1 MEHLYQ
7 KIERFSKEENQLT
20 LLRTISPNFNKKILI
35 IGGSGYIGSF
45 LRKKLPYD
53 LSSVDIEWFDNN
65 ESISVDFS
73 TLSESF
79 LSEQDVIILLA
90 GHSSV
95 KMCQGDYMNAFNNN
109 VVNFLKL
116 INKIKLI
123 EKRIKLIYAS
133 SSSVYGMTGDLI
145 VDENY
150 NSFIPYNNYDITKH
164 IIDVYAEFSGVEYYG
179 LRFGTVN
186 GYSPIMRSDVMI
198 NSMTTSAL
206 NTKKIQL
213 YVKDTLRPILGINDL
228 TSAIIKIIEE
238 PKDLRGHY
246 NLASFNSTSEKIA
259 MGVSKITGADIIEME
274 SPNKNPTNKLESKN
288 YNFSINC
295 DKFIKNFDFKFEETI
310 ESITKSIVD
319 NFENIKLTIRDKII
333 KYEL

>member
-1 MEHLYQ
+1 MDLGQQEF
-7 KIERFSKEENQLT
+7 KIGG
-20 LLRTISPNFNKKILI
+20 KKILI

-45 LRKKLPYD
+45 LKQKLPYE
-53 LSSVDIEWFDNN
+53 LSSVDVEWFDKND
-65 ESISVDFS
+65 SIKADFNS
-73 TLSESF
+73 LSETYI
-79 LSEQDVIILLA
+79 SEHDVVILLA

-95 KMCQGDYMNAFNNN
+95 KMCQGDYLNAFNNN

-116 INKIKLI
+116 LNKIKSI
-123 EKRIKLIYAS
+123 EKRIKFIYAS

-150 NSFIPYNNYDITKH
+150 KSFVPYNNYDITKH
-164 IIDVYAEFSGVEYYG
+164 MIDVYSEFSEVEYYG

-206 NTKKIQL
+206 NTKKIDL

-228 TSAIIKIIEE
+228 SSAIIKIIEE

-259 MGVSKITGADIIEME
+259 MGVSKITGAKIVEME
-274 SPNKNPTNKLESKN
+274 VMDKVPTNKLESKN

-295 DKFIKNFDFKFEETI
+295 DKFMTNFNFKFEDTI
-310 ESITKSIVD
+310 ESITKSIID
-319 NFENIKLTIRDKII
+319 NFDDITLTRRDNIIN
-333 KYEL
+333 YEL